1 MSKIKLALDVVEGL
15 KDLADSIESLV
26 KAMEGNE
33 EETAASEVA
42 ASSVQDKPKEET
54 ITTEMVRAALAEK
67 SQAGK
72 QQEIKALIT
81 KYGGN
86 KLTDLDPSCY
96 KELLKEAEVL

>member
-1 MSKIKLALDVVEGL
+1 MSKMKLALDVVEEL
-15 KDLADSIESLV
+15 RNLADSIESLV
-26 KAMEGNE
+26 KAMEGDDTSDTSN
-33 EETAASEVA
+33 TSTISDV
-42 ASSVQDKPKEET
+42 SDKPKEDQ

-72 QQEIKALIT
+72 QMEIKALIT